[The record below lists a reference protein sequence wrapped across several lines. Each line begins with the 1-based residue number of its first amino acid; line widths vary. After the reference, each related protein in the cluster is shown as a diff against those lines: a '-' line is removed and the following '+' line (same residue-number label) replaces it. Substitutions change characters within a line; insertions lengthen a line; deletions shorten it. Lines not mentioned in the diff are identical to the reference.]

1 MTKTTEQDVAL
12 RLVEIALA
20 KGYTVRHDYGELDDV
35 SVLKPGQDARQWQS
49 LLGCTEEDWLH
60 LYKRDAGYG
69 ARAGFIYLLWGNA
82 EDGSELV
89 CDHSANDET
98 EGVVR
103 DAYLSL
109 GLNTDLYGEQE

>member
-12 RLVEIALA
+12 RLVETALA
-20 KGYTVRHDYGELDDV
+20 KGYTVRHDYGDPEDTSTL
-35 SVLKPGQDARQWQS
+35 SPGQDARQWQS
-49 LLGCTEEDWLH
+49 LLGCTEEDWLY

-69 ARAGFIYLLWGNA
+69 SRVGIIYLLWGNA

-89 CDHSANDET
+89 CDHSTNDET
-98 EGVVR
+98 EAVVR

-109 GLNTDLYGEQE
+109 GLCTDIYGEQV

>member
-12 RLVEIALA
+12 RLVETALA
-20 KGYTVRHDYGELDDV
+20 KGYTVRHDYGDPEDTSTL
-35 SVLKPGQDARQWQS
+35 SPGQDARQLQS
-49 LLGCTEEDWLH
+49 LLGCTEEDWLY
-60 LYKRDAGYG
+60 LCWSGSSRVGI
-69 ARAGFIYLLWGNA
+69 IYLLWGNA

-98 EGVVR
+98 EAVVR

-109 GLNTDLYGEQE
+109 GLCTDLYGD